1 MKTTLVPGLDV
12 PALTRDASL
21 IVVGQVISIQEEERG
36 RYEIRGIVMSARRM
50 KAFFRVDRV
59 LKGEAGAELSFS
71 FFLTDQFAGYAG
83 VAADQSGLFF
93 LRPAPEGL
101 VFASPWFAAARL
113 PRNPSGKLRR
123 MVRTRSSA

>member
-1 MKTTLVPGLDV
+1 MIRFSNQICVLGLLVIVSLYPGADSAIPVPGLDV

-21 IVVGQVISIQEEERG
+21 IVVGQVISIQEVERG

-59 LKGEAGAELSFS
+59 LKGEAGAELSFG

-83 VAADQSGLFF
+83 VAADQSGL
-93 LRPAPEGL
+93 
-101 VFASPWFAAARL
+101 
-113 PRNPSGKLRR
+113 
-123 MVRTRSSA
+123 